1 MLSLCT
7 VVIFTMHFSQELWKL
22 FAGIAI
28 FLLGMRFMEEA
39 MQQLAGRRFKLFLRR
54 QTKHPLRAILGGAG
68 ATAIM
73 QSSSVVNLLVLSLVG
88 AGILNMQG
96 ALAMMLGANVGTTLT
111 GWLIAAVGF
120 SFSIDQFALPLLA
133 IAGMVV
139 GFTKAESKLKRWFT
153 FAMGLAF
160 LFLGLSYMRSGM
172 ESFVQSADLTLLK
185 DKPLIFF
192 LLAGLALTMLVQSSS
207 VTMALALSALHAQA
221 IDLVM
226 AAGLVLGAEIGTT
239 VKLAIA
245 SVHGIP
251 AKKRVALGNI
261 LFNTI
266 TATGMFFLLGTVLKG
281 IEQIAGISNPLYA
294 LVFFHSFFNIAGILF
309 FYPMLRVFARFL
321 ERQFKAEN
329 ETHYLQ
335 HVSLADTDLALEA
348 LEKETKHF
356 FETVFA
362 FAQHAL
368 QALENS
374 SSNKVQPHFTHK
386 LPVLQYDEVKKLYG
400 EIHQYF
406 VRLQQQPV
414 DVKATERLQQLV
426 VALRNGMYAA
436 KNMKDALPDIQQLS
450 NSSNDLKYD
459 FYCKLRENTGAFLV
473 TSSQLLQELPVH
485 QRFDALRQLLESVQV
500 HYNEAMQFLYRRGIE
515 QALTETEISTL
526 FNFNREIITACKSVV
541 YALKDYLLTTEEAN
555 YFDEL
560 PGFIR

>member
-1 MLSLCT
+1 
-7 VVIFTMHFSQELWKL
+7 MHFSQELWKL

-39 MQQLAGRRFKLFLRR
+39 MQQLAGRGFKLFLRR
-54 QTKHPLRAILGGAG
+54 QTKHPIRAMLGGAI

-96 ALAMMLGANVGTTLT
+96 ALAMMLGSNVGTTLT

-120 SFSIDQFALPLLA
+120 SFSIDQFVLPLLA
-133 IAGMVV
+133 IAGLVV
-139 GFTKAESKLKRWFT
+139 GFTKAESKMKRWFT
-153 FAMGLAF
+153 FAMGLSF

-172 ESFVQSADLTLLK
+172 ETFVQSADLSILR
-185 DKPLIFF
+185 DQALIVF
-192 LLAGLALTMLVQSSS
+192 LLAGLGLTMLVQSSS

-221 IDLVM
+221 IDLMM

-266 TATGMFFLLGTVLKG
+266 TATVMFFLLGPVLEG
-281 IEQIAGISNPLYA
+281 IKQLLDISNPLYA
-294 LVFFHSFFNIAGILF
+294 LVFFHSLFNIAGILF
-309 FYPMLRVFARFL
+309 FYPMLQVFARFL

-348 LEKETKHF
+348 LEKETSHF
-356 FETVFA
+356 FETVFV
-362 FAQHAL
+362 FSQHAL
-368 QALENS
+368 QV
-374 SSNKVQPHFTHK
+374 SNDASFRHAAQVHFVNR
-386 LPVLQYDEVKKLYG
+386 LPSMQYDEVKKLYG
-400 EIHQYF
+400 EIHQFF
-406 VRLQQQPV
+406 VRLQQQRV
-414 DVKATERLQQLV
+414 DAKGTERLQQLV

-436 KNMKDALPDIQQLS
+436 KNIKDALPDIRQLS
-450 NSSNDLKYD
+450 NSSNHLKYD
-459 FYCKLRENTGAFLV
+459 FYCKLRANTVAFLV
-473 TSSQLLQELPVH
+473 TSLQLLQAQPPH
-485 QRFDALRQLLESVQV
+485 QRFEALRQLLQSIQA

-541 YALKDYLLTTEEAN
+541 YALKDYLLSPEEAN